1 VQNVCSLARTFSKDD
16 RTAAS
21 TERRSFV
28 TLPDDDLESIAD
40 ANDAHGNVGTR
51 GRRGAK
57 RGSGMPAFKGED
69 GKLRRLFAAD
79 KARTTRK
86 RNKATLDTGRTA

>member
-1 VQNVCSLARTFSKDD
+1 
-16 RTAAS
+16 
-21 TERRSFV
+21 V
-28 TLPDDDLESIAD
+28 TMPDDDLESIAD
-40 ANDAHGNVGTR
+40 TTDIHGNVGTR

-69 GKLRRLFAAD
+69 GKLRRIFASA

-86 RNKATLDTGRTA
+86 RNKADAQRPAHD